1 MRDKIHNTGGGR
13 MLISAGNTIEG
24 YKILE
29 FKELV
34 FGTARSS
41 EGESFRQIAIK
52 KAEQMAEF
60 MGANAIINFSME
72 IYPIKDNIQEITV
85 YGNGV
90 CVETKDG
97 RSINTAKP
105 AKVNLEAYMPKAKAP
120 EILTA
125 TIQESNGYRF
135 VACPKCGTKY
145 KTDIDANGEVHI
157 KGFEDVD
164 DEEPGLQI
172 FCLRCGTKFTVP
184 DEK

>member
-1 MRDKIHNTGGGR
+1 
-13 MLISAGNTIEG
+13 MLISAGNSLDGYRIIE
-24 YKILE
+24 Y
-29 FKELV
+29 KELV
-34 FGTARSS
+34 FGTARSTD
-41 EGESFRQIAIK
+41 GESYRQIAIR

-90 CVETKDG
+90 YIETKTG
-97 RSINTAKP
+97 VPVNTTKP
-105 AKVNLEAYMPKAKAP
+105 AKVNLEAYMPKPKEP
-120 EILTA
+120 PILTA
-125 TIQESNGYRF
+125 EIQKSNGFRF

-145 KTDIDANGEVHI
+145 KTDVDENGEVHI
-157 KGFEDVD
+157 RGFEDVD
-164 DEEPGLQI
+164 DDEPGLQI